1 MNTLL
6 RYLSLKL
13 SKPELDYF
21 STIFGLTATIFT
33 ILVTNEVIDKKLGTT
48 VAGISA
54 AIVSILINNPA
65 SIHPNTNET
74 EEQITDEDKPKYT
87 NF

>member
-1 MNTLL
+1 MKTLL
-6 RYLSLKL
+6 RYLQLKL

-33 ILVTNEVIDKKLGTT
+33 ILTTNEVIDKKLGTT

-54 AIVSILINNPA
+54 SIVSVLINNPA
-65 SIHPNTNET
+65 SISPTTEET
-74 EEQITDEDKPKYT
+74 ETKLTEDNK
-87 NF
+87 